1 METITLSTILS
12 AVKMLDE
19 RVISLEKQLNE
30 RYFKETEHESEE
42 ALLNDIGTITKPEVA
57 KLLKISER
65 SVIRY
70 RKRYSFPIKRVGREK
85 HYYLVPII
93 RAIQKH
99 KLPWCEKTY
108 AKIRQTKK
116 LIPKI

>member
-12 AVKMLDE
+12 AVKMLGE

-30 RYFKETEHESEE
+30 RYFTEAEHESEE
-42 ALLNDIGTITKPEVA
+42 ALLNDIGTITKQEA
-57 KLLKISER
+57 ARLLKISER
-65 SVIRY
+65 SIIRY
-70 RKRYSFPIKRVGREK
+70 REKYDFPIERVGRET

-99 KLPWCEKTY
+99 KLPWCERTY
-108 AKIRQTKK
+108 AKIRQTKN
-116 LIPKI
+116 LMPKI